1 MYTNSRWQQRFQ
13 NFQKAFISLKESNDA
28 LQKDPNNS
36 FIKDSL
42 IQRYEYSI
50 ELAWKTLKDFLENEG
65 YTEATSPKAVIR
77 LALKEGYLKN
87 TEWINALED
96 RNKTSHAYDEQMAK
110 EVIAEIQNNYF
121 GLLNDLHQTL
131 QQLIDPTTNG

>member
-1 MYTNSRWQQRFQ
+1 MYTNIRWQQRFQ
-13 NFQKAFISLKESNDA
+13 NFQKAFTSLTESNEA
-28 LQKDPNNS
+28 LLAEPNNS

-50 ELAWKTLKDFLENEG
+50 ELAWKTLKDFLEHEG
-65 YTEATSPKAVIR
+65 YTEAVSPKAVLR

-87 TEWINALED
+87 PEWLNALED

-110 EVIAEIQNNYF
+110 EVIAEIQTVYF
-121 GLLNDLHQTL
+121 GLLADLNQTL
-131 QQLIDPTTNG
+131 QKLIDHTNE

>member
-1 MYTNSRWQQRFQ
+1 MYTNIRWQQRFQ
-13 NFQKAFISLKESNDA
+13 NFQKAFTSLTESNEA
-28 LQKDPNNS
+28 LLAEPNNS

-50 ELAWKTLKDFLENEG
+50 ELAWKTLKDFLEHEG
-65 YTEATSPKAVIR
+65 YTEAVSPKAVLR

-87 TEWINALED
+87 PEWLNALED

-110 EVIAEIQNNYF
+110 EVIAEIQEKYIF
-121 GLLNDLHQTL
+121 ILAELNDSFSQSLNNQ
-131 QQLIDPTTNG
+131 